1 MRNNHRNDNNEK
13 RKINMPTSKLH
24 KGEHKVESILELG
37 RIEKPQNNI
46 QNWNEIPKTDT
57 NIEDH

>member
-1 MRNNHRNDNNEK
+1 
-13 RKINMPTSKLH
+13 MPTSKLH

-37 RIEKPQNNI
+37 RIEKLQNNI

>member
-1 MRNNHRNDNNEK
+1 
-13 RKINMPTSKLH
+13 MPTSKLH

-46 QNWNEIPKTDT
+46 QNWNEISKTDT

>member
-1 MRNNHRNDNNEK
+1 MNRNYNKEK
-13 RKINMPTSKLH
+13 RKINIATSKLH
-24 KGEHKVESILELG
+24 KGKHEVESILELG
-37 RIEKPQNNI
+37 RIEKPENNS